1 MTTVFLFL
9 YSLLFL
15 FSGYNVVLIF
25 YLPKNLNDLKR
36 TYTICVSV
44 SPSVSL
50 NLKLQGKGMISAGVP
65 FWLFSFFT

>member
-9 YSLLFL
+9 YSFLFL

-25 YLPKNLNDLKR
+25 YLPKNLNDLKK
-36 TYTICVSV
+36 TYSIYVFV

-65 FWLFSFFT
+65 FWSFSFFT